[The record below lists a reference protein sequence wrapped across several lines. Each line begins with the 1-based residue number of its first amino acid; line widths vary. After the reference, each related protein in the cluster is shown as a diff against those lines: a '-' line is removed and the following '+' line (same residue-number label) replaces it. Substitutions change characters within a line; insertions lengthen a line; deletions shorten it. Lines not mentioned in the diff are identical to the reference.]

1 MFITPKRQGT
11 PTMRLRNQDTMVS
24 IRLPKEVDTKIQ
36 WIADQ
41 KYTDKSSIHRDALRK
56 YLIQNQEFFTEEFI
70 SANSHHQ
77 SEMV

>member
-11 PTMRLRNQDTMVS
+11 HKMRLRNQETMVS

-77 SEMV
+77 SEMI

>member
-1 MFITPKRQGT
+1 
-11 PTMRLRNQDTMVS
+11 MRFKNQDKLIS

-41 KYTDKSSIHRDALRK
+41 KYTDKSSIHRDALRM

-70 SANSHHQ
+70 SQNSHHR

>member
-1 MFITPKRQGT
+1 
-11 PTMRLRNQDTMVS
+11 MRFKNQDTLIS

-41 KYTDKSSIHRDALRK
+41 KHTDKSSIHRDALRM

-70 SANSHHQ
+70 SQNSHHH
-77 SEMV
+77 SEIVWSNTM

>member
-1 MFITPKRQGT
+1 
-11 PTMRLRNQDTMVS
+11 MRFKNQDTLIS

-41 KYTDKSSIHRDALRK
+41 KYTDKSSIHRDALRM

-70 SANSHHQ
+70 SQNSHHQ

>member
-1 MFITPKRQGT
+1 
-11 PTMRLRNQDTMVS
+11 MRFKNQDTLIS

-41 KYTDKSSIHRDALRK
+41 KYTDKSSIHRDALRM

-70 SANSHHQ
+70 SQNSHHR
-77 SEMV
+77 SEMF

>member
-11 PTMRLRNQDTMVS
+11 PPMRLRNQDTMVS

-77 SEMV
+77 SEII

>member
-1 MFITPKRQGT
+1 
-11 PTMRLRNQDTMVS
+11 MRLRNQDTMVS

-77 SEMV
+77 SEMF

>member
-1 MFITPKRQGT
+1 
-11 PTMRLRNQDTMVS
+11 MRLRNQDTMVS

-41 KYTDKSSIHRDALRK
+41 KYTDKSSIHRDALRR

-77 SEMV
+77 SETSKSNTR

>member
-1 MFITPKRQGT
+1 
-11 PTMRLRNQDTMVS
+11 MRLRNQDTMVS

-77 SEMV
+77 SEII

>member
-1 MFITPKRQGT
+1 
-11 PTMRLRNQDTMVS
+11 MRLRNQDTMVS

-77 SEMV
+77 SEMI

>member
-1 MFITPKRQGT
+1 
-11 PTMRLRNQDTMVS
+11 MRFKNQDTLIS
-24 IRLPKEVDTKIQ
+24 IRLPKEVDAKIQ

-41 KYTDKSSIHRDALRK
+41 KYTDKSSIHRDALRM

-70 SANSHHQ
+70 SQNSHHR